1 MPFNSAGKSD
11 PNNLFIPRA
20 CLSIALLDSND
31 KPTSGWRE
39 LGEVSDVSVQFGF
52 SEAEKFSS
60 CGEQRARIAR
70 VAIEQ
75 TADLTMTL
83 DEVLDY
89 KNLELIFSGAADTRV
104 QAGGSVAPQLFTYD
118 LSDQVGISDGV
129 LVVPNP
135 YYNGTDAHVD
145 PVPWGRAYQIWTGVI
160 ASTEHVFAGPA
171 PSGQTFGSG
180 PAVAIPAY
188 LPTQNVYNVEI
199 DKISIED
206 TLDGSTGVS
215 TAALLTGYTV
225 SALYGTIFIEDVG
238 GATALKTRISSLG
251 IAAPTLKWIRFPL
264 AMADRVA
271 AVAPIPRMRALTT
284 TSRLVTL
291 QLRQQNSARPGW
303 RQLTHI
309 FKTRLI
315 SDGDFSFVSDGTDFA
330 GTSLSGS
337 LERASWAAA
346 TRGLEGW
353 MTSEELAAGG

>member
-1 MPFNSAGKSD
+1 M
-11 PNNLFIPRA
+11 
-20 CLSIALLDSND
+20 
-31 KPTSGWRE
+31 
-39 LGEVSDVSVQFGF
+39 
-52 SEAEKFSS
+52 
-60 CGEQRARIAR
+60 
-70 VAIEQ
+70 
-75 TADLTMTL
+75 
-83 DEVLDY
+83 
-89 KNLELIFSGAADTRV
+89 
-104 QAGGSVAPQLFTYD
+104 
-118 LSDQVGISDGV
+118 
-129 LVVPNP
+129 
-135 YYNGTDAHVD
+135 
-145 PVPWGRAYQIWTGVI
+145 I

-238 GATALKTRISSLG
+238 GATALKTRIATLG
-251 IAAPTLKWIRFPL
+251 AAATSLKWLRFPL
-264 AMADRVA
+264 AMADRSA
-271 AVAPIPRMRALTT
+271 APVPSIPRLRALTT